1 MLTFDGLV
9 QDIIQRRGRLGTK
22 EGSESAREYQEAWSA
37 YAAYVRSCLEQR
49 RGLQLSSFCKLG
61 WAQQKKL
68 GKTTYRPYS
77 QFSDSFNRAYVSES
91 RKTPANDLCPFED
104 FNFSKAALKFSN
116 LTKDQVFTML
126 RALVQRIGESV
137 ADGRELDLAFGDVGR
152 FMSKDREL
160 RFLFAQEFYRQEGL
174 TAPSQGGQGGSAPSF
189 RKEISAEAASL
200 GVHASSGVQDRTV
213 DDQPTMMM
221 HLGCKLLHLCHQIL
235 DTSMEG
241 SDVQGFDGGA
251 QRAMPTVD
259 PQHLQKSES
268 TPGLTGTQ
276 FKKEIAF
283 KEAMDRHIAAMEAH
297 AVEAVAEKEAW
308 DSHVSECLLQERE
321 EIQARKE
328 RNNMN
333 LQFLKHQM
341 ALGEHK
347 RKEQRKDDIEAASA
361 HDFPS
366 FSEVHPNE
374 MKDFIKGQ
382 QAKVRQALDEQ
393 VRTNNTLR
401 NLAKQKDLALE
412 LNQLQA
418 NREELAMLRDAER
431 AKKAYD
437 KEALA
442 TAWNADIRMKN
453 IWKAIDNHS
462 KVATKT
468 ASQVSLN
475 DALPPSRAG
484 STVSAGRLMTGSQ
497 RRTPLGCSTSLS
509 QLEAHGLIGLDSCLL
524 LSLIDCYL
532 RVLSSTRTASVN
544 STAG

>member
-9 QDIIQRRGRLGTK
+9 QDIIQRRVRLGTK
-22 EGSESAREYQEAWSA
+22 EGSESARDYQEAWAA

-61 WAQQKKL
+61 WSLQKKL
-68 GKTTYRPYS
+68 GKTTYRPHV
-77 QFSDSFNRAYVSES
+77 QFSDSFIRTYLSES
-91 RKTPANDLCPFED
+91 RKTPAHELCAFED

-126 RALVQRIGESV
+126 RALVQRIGESA

-152 FMSKDREL
+152 FVCKDRDL

-174 TAPSQGGQGGSAPSF
+174 TPPSREGTSRATPSF
-189 RKEISAEAASL
+189 QKEPSPEAASL
-200 GVHASSGVQDRTV
+200 GVMPGGRTAA
-213 DDQPTMMM
+213 DEQPTMV
-221 HLGCKLLHLCHQIL
+221 LP
-235 DTSMEG
+235 
-241 SDVQGFDGGA
+241 DVQGFDGGT
-251 QRAMPTVD
+251 QRAMPSVGAE
-259 PQHLQKSES
+259 PLQKSES
-268 TPGLTGTQ
+268 APGLTGTQ

-308 DSHVSECLLQERE
+308 DSHVSECLLQERD

-328 RNNMN
+328 RNHMN

-347 RKEQRKDDIEAASA
+347 RKEQRKEDIEAASA
-361 HDFPS
+361 HDFPA

-401 NLAKQKDLALE
+401 NLSKQKDLALE

-462 KVATKT
+462 KVAPKT
-468 ASQVSLN
+468 PAQVSLN
-475 DALPPSRAG
+475 EALPASRAG

-497 RRTPLGCSTSLS
+497 RRTPLGCSTSMS
-509 QLEAHGLIGLDSCLL
+509 QLEARASNAKGLF
-524 LSLIDCYL
+524 
-532 RVLSSTRTASVN
+532 
-544 STAG
+544 